1 MGCLNHSL
9 THATSEKSSDSPTT
23 ATLRCETQ
31 HISVWCYIHMAA
43 SQKKKVMKHII
54 YVWSRPAMSMK
65 WVRCSYHNLQ
75 HIASEKLRESP
86 TTTLTVR
93 PIIHQ
98 CGVTSIW
105 LPVKKE
111 GAETHY
117 ICMK

>member
-1 MGCLNHSL
+1 VGCLNHSL

-105 LPVKKE
+105 LPAKKKR
-111 GAETHY
+111 
-117 ICMK
+117 C